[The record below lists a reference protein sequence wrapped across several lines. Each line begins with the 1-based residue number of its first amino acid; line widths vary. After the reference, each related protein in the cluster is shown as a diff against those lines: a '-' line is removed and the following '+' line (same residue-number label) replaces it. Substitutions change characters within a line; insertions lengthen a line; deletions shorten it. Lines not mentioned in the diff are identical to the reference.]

1 VSHLDLDRHP
11 AVVPAGYRIRYRFF
25 WLPVLVAGR
34 YRWCEH
40 VPIVQRYTHE
50 HARWTNDDDY
60 WHDCGFYDE
69 VMADLRKPD
78 PFPE

>member
-25 WLPVLVAGR
+25 WLPIRVAGE
-34 YRWCEH
+34 YRWLEH
-40 VPIVQRYTHE
+40 VPIVQRYIGVEGNTC
-50 HARWTNDDDY
+50 WDNL
-60 WHDCGFYDE
+60 WHDVAYYDE
-69 VMADLRKPD
+69 VIADLRKPD